1 MINPLSKLWCKRFL
15 QVALLLSITLA
26 VSERF
31 KTDSWDIDLLG
42 IVLWALLIA
51 VFVASLSS
59 YWAYKKRC
67 KLVYKD

>member
-15 QVALLLSITLA
+15 QVAFLLSITLA

-31 KTDSWDIDLLG
+31 KTGSWDIDVLG
-42 IVLWALLIA
+42 VVLWALLIA